1 MRSDKEILEEKHK
14 KWGTEAI
21 VRKQDL
27 MIELLL
33 DIRKMLAYHVTS
45 EFHKPLVNA
54 EKFKIY
60 TEIEGILKEQINLE
74 NKSKE
79 TQE

>member
-14 KWGTEAI
+14 KWGTGTI

-33 DIRKMLAYHVTS
+33 DIRKIVAFYVTNYHLAPVLD
-45 EFHKPLVNA
+45 KPSRKIWKDFERIWKEE
-54 EKFKIY
+54 EKKVID
-60 TEIEGILKEQINLE
+60 
-74 NKSKE
+74 
-79 TQE
+79 